1 MWIWY
6 GFGREQYLPYE
17 VMATFVQ
24 IAFKCFCFRVLRC
37 FSGFDMTGFDLEW
50 KKTKKRA
57 FAFVLCQLRLV
68 GSHHQDFVVF

>member
-6 GFGREQYLPYE
+6 GFGREQYLSYE

-37 FSGFDMTGFDLEW
+37 FSGFDMTGIGFGMEKDE
-50 KKTKKRA
+50 KKGFRPS
-57 FAFVLCQLRLV
+57 FM
-68 GSHHQDFVVF
+68 SVVVDRTSS